1 MSHFNDQLLN
11 LDINVTGR
19 DRELTLPFLQLF
31 YGTAYQKDV
40 EWAIQSLLDAMSNLK
55 RNSLSMELCIR
66 ISKFLYDK
74 KTNKLRIKDFWEE
87 LKENQDFG
95 DYKVDGKKEWIE
107 SADYGEITT
116 KKIATEVKNNY
127 KAVFKHG
134 RTGNEWKIDI
144 DAIIGRAQTYLYD
157 KTKIKTA
164 VIADSGEGCEGCE
177 GFFKVEADNFFK
189 INTEEDADEDI
200 PKGTLEQK
208 LIELWVIVQKLEQD
222 NQQTRKESE
231 SNKSTTKDG
240 TSRVC
245 K

>member
-1 MSHFNDQLLN
+1 
-11 LDINVTGR
+11 
-19 DRELTLPFLQLF
+19 
-31 YGTAYQKDV
+31 
-40 EWAIQSLLDAMSNLK
+40 MSNLK

-87 LKENQDFG
+87 LKDDQDFG

-134 RTGNEWKIDI
+134 RTGNEWRIDI

-164 VIADSGEGCEGCE
+164 VIADSREGCEGCE

-189 INTEEDADEDI
+189 TTPEEETGGDI
-200 PKGTLEQK
+200 PKATLEKK
-208 LIELWVIVQKLEQD
+208 LIDLWAIVQKLEQD
-222 NQQTRKESE
+222 NQQTREESE
-231 SNKSTTKDG
+231 STRSKTKDG
-240 TSRVC
+240 ASQPANESEQQTWETII
-245 K
+245 